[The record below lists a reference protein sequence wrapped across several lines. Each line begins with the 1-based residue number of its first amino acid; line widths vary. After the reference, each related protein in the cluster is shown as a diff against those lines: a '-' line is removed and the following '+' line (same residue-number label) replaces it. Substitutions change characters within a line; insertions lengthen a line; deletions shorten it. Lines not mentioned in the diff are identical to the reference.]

1 MAGGAIGKL
10 NMLLGLDTTE
20 FSSGLSRSEYAAQ
33 RTMENIRRSMA
44 ADIGRIAGIWSG
56 ITEGIVGQLQEI
68 PRQAL
73 AAVKGAIDEMDAIS
87 DRTQRLGIGAEI
99 LQELSYYAEFS
110 SVSIEGL
117 DGAVRTLSK
126 NMEAA
131 NTGSK
136 AQVALFKAL
145 GVEVADSSG
154 KLRSADEVMRDVA
167 DRFARMEDGANKTA
181 IAQEVFGKTG
191 ADMIV
196 MLNGGAKGFDD
207 AAAKARDFGIVVGED
222 VVEAAA
228 QFNDSLDDLQRLA
241 KGAFNELA
249 AASLPVLNT
258 YIERLMTARKSL
270 GDFLGA
276 IQGTAYD
283 SLFGSDDPFEALTRY
298 DAQRRSIQG
307 EIDALQRGDT
317 GAKAKSLIFGVGE
330 KELSEQLRNAERV
343 IAAAQARID
352 QEMKGWGIDILGA
365 GGVPV
370 TAPVVVEGES
380 KGSKGG
386 AKRLDEG
393 ARYIAQMKERLA
405 LIGRETEAEKLFASI
420 ASGSLTFRTSREQEQ
435 AIALAESTDAFNE
448 QQDAIKGAQKRLEE
462 YGRLMDTLYPDQAKS
477 RKINDGAA
485 LLGQYLQV
493 GSPEYEDA
501 YKKMVKQFGAATD
514 EMDEFAK
521 QGARNIQ
528 STMGDGI
535 YSVLTG
541 KFDNIG
547 LKFADMLA
555 RMGADLAASQLGK
568 LLFGSYGAKGGDVG
582 GLLGGLFNGIVGWL
596 GGGMSVSSSYT
607 SGGTAMGSV
616 SGMTGAWGG
625 MRASGGPTLPGSFYQ
640 VNERGPELYTK
651 GRDTFLMEGGSGGYV
666 TPLSSGAGGGWG
678 EPRVTVNNYGGRDV
692 DVQRMSDGELL
703 IEVDRRIESK
713 TPRIMQRQFGQANS
727 RASKA
732 VTANFET
739 SRKRT

>member
-20 FSSGLSRSEYAAQ
+20 FSSGLTKSEYAAQ
-33 RTMENIRRSMA
+33 RTMENIRRGMA
-44 ADIGRIAGIWSG
+44 ADIGRIAGVWSS

-87 DRTQRLGIGAEI
+87 DRTQRLGIGAET

-110 SVSIEGL
+110 SVSVEGL
-117 DGAVRTLSK
+117 DGAIRTLSK
-126 NMEAA
+126 NMESA

-136 AQVALFKAL
+136 SQVALFKAL

-154 KLRSADEVMRDVA
+154 KLRTADAVMRDVA

-181 IAQEVFGKTG
+181 IAQELFGKTG

-207 AAAKARDFGIVVGED
+207 AAARARDFGIVVGED
-222 VVEAAA
+222 VVDAAA

-258 YIERLMTARKSL
+258 YIERLLTARQSL

-276 IQGTAYD
+276 VQGMTYD
-283 SLFGSDDPFEALTRY
+283 SLFGSSDPFEALSKY

-317 GAKAKSLIFGVGE
+317 GAKAKSLLFGVGE
-330 KELSEQLRNAERV
+330 KELQEQLRNAERV
-343 IAAAQARID
+343 IAAAQARIE
-352 QEMKGWGIDILGA
+352 QEMKGWNIDLLA
-365 GGVPV
+365 SSDAPV
-370 TAPVVVEGES
+370 MSPVVVTGEP
-380 KGSKGG
+380 KAGG
-386 AKRLDEG
+386 AQKLDEG
-393 ARYIAQMKERLA
+393 ERYIQQMRERVA
-405 LIGRETEAEKLFASI
+405 LLGKETEAEKLFASI
-420 ASGSLTFRTSREQEQ
+420 ASGSLTFRSDREKQQ
-435 AIALAESTDAFNE
+435 AIALAERTDAFND
-448 QQDAIKGAQKRLEE
+448 QQEAIKGAQKRLEE
-462 YGRLMDTLYPDQAKS
+462 YGKLMDTLYPDRAKTQ
-477 RKINDGAA
+477 RLEDGVA
-485 LLGQYLQV
+485 LLGDYMQV
-493 GSPEYEDA
+493 GSPEYVDA
-501 YKKMVKQFGAATD
+501 YKKMVKQFGSATD

-535 YSVLTG
+535 YSSLTG

-568 LLFGSYGAKGGDVG
+568 FLLGDYGSKGGDVG
-582 GLLGGLFNGIVGWL
+582 GLLGGIVQGVAGWL
-596 GGGMSVSSSYT
+596 GGGISVSSSY
-607 SGGTAMGSV
+607 SGGGAAVGSV
-616 SGMTGAWGG
+616 SGMSGTWGG
-625 MRASGGPTLPGSFYQ
+625 LRASGGPTLPGSFYQ

-666 TPLSSGAGGGWG
+666 TPLGTGFAGGWG

-703 IEVDRRIESK
+703 IEVDRRIESQ

-727 RASKA
+727 RASKSL
-732 VTANFET
+732 TANFDT
-739 SRKRT
+739 SRKRS

>member
-73 AAVKGAIDEMDAIS
+73 AAVKGAIDEMDSIS
-87 DRTQRLGIGAEI
+87 DRTQRLGIGAET

-110 SVSIEGL
+110 SVSVEGL
-117 DGAVRTLSK
+117 DGAIRTLSK

-136 AQVALFKAL
+136 SQVALFKAL

-154 KLRSADEVMRDVA
+154 KLRSADAVMRDVA

-196 MLNGGAKGFDD
+196 MLNGGATGFDD

-222 VVEAAA
+222 VVDAAA

-283 SLFGSDDPFEALTRY
+283 SLFGSNDPFEALTKY
-298 DAQRRSIQG
+298 EAQRRSIQG

-330 KELSEQLRNAERV
+330 KELGEQLRNAERV

-365 GGVPV
+365 GDVPV
-370 TAPVVVEGES
+370 TAPVVVTGEP
-380 KGSKGG
+380 KGG
-386 AKRLDEG
+386 AQKLDEG

-420 ASGSLTFRTSREQEQ
+420 ASGTLTFRTDREKQQ
-435 AIALAESTDAFNE
+435 AIGLAEATDAFNE
-448 QQDAIKGAQKRLEE
+448 QQDAIKGAQKQLEE
-462 YGRLMDTLYPDQAKS
+462 YGRLMDTLYPERAKS
-477 RKINDGAA
+477 RKIADGAA

-493 GSPEYEDA
+493 GTPEYEDA
-501 YKKMVKQFGAATD
+501 YKKMVKQFGAAAD

-528 STMGDGI
+528 STLGDGI

-555 RMGADLAASQLGK
+555 RMGSDLMASQLGK
-568 LLFGSYGAKGGDVG
+568 LLFGSYGGKGGEVG
-582 GLLGGLFNGIVGWL
+582 GLLGGLFNGIAGWL

-607 SGGTAMGSV
+607 SGGAAVGNV
-616 SGMTGAWGG
+616 GGMTGSWGG
-625 MRASGGPTLPGSFYQ
+625 LRASGGPTMPGSFYQ

-666 TPLSSGAGGGWG
+666 TPLGSGFAGGWG
-678 EPRVTVNNYGGRDV
+678 ESRVTVNNYGGRDV

-727 RASKA
+727 RASKSL
-732 VTANFET
+732 TSNFET
-739 SRKRT
+739 SRKRS

>member
-33 RTMENIRRSMA
+33 RAMENIRRSMA

-73 AAVKGAIDEMDAIS
+73 AAVKGAIDEMDSIS
-87 DRTQRLGIGAEI
+87 DRTQRLGIGAET

-110 SVSIEGL
+110 SVSVEGL
-117 DGAVRTLSK
+117 DGAIRTLSK

-136 AQVALFKAL
+136 SQVALFKAL

-154 KLRSADEVMRDVA
+154 KLRSADAVMRDVA

-222 VVEAAA
+222 VVDAAA

-258 YIERLMTARKSL
+258 YIERLMAARKSL

-283 SLFGSDDPFEALTRY
+283 SLFGSSDPFEALTKY

-330 KELSEQLRNAERV
+330 KELGEQLRNAERV

-365 GGVPV
+365 GDVPV
-370 TAPVVVEGES
+370 TAPVVVTGEP
-380 KGSKGG
+380 KGG
-386 AKRLDEG
+386 AQKLDEG

-420 ASGSLTFRTSREQEQ
+420 ASGTLTFRTEREKQQ
-435 AIALAESTDAFNE
+435 AIGLAEATDAFNE
-448 QQDAIKGAQKRLEE
+448 QQDAIKGAQKQLEE
-462 YGRLMDTLYPDQAKS
+462 YGRLMDTLYPERAKS
-477 RKINDGAA
+477 RKIADGAA

-493 GSPEYEDA
+493 GTPEYEDA

-528 STMGDGI
+528 STLGDGI

-555 RMGADLAASQLGK
+555 RMGSDLLASQLGK
-568 LLFGSYGAKGGDVG
+568 LLFGSYGGKGGEVG
-582 GLLGGLFNGIVGWL
+582 GLLGGLFNGIAGWL

-607 SGGTAMGSV
+607 SGGAAVGNV
-616 SGMTGAWGG
+616 SGMTGSWGG
-625 MRASGGPTLPGSFYQ
+625 LRASGGPTIPGSFYQ

-666 TPLSSGAGGGWG
+666 TPLGSGLGGGWG

-727 RASKA
+727 RASKSL
-732 VTANFET
+732 TSNFET
-739 SRKRT
+739 SRKRS